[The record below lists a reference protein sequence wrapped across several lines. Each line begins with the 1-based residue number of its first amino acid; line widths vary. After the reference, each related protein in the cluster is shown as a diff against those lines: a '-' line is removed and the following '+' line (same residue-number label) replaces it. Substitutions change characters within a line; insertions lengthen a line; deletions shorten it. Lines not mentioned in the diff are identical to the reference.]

1 MKNQTK
7 IFKDIKGY
15 EGLYQV
21 NQLGEVLSLQRY
33 KPNGQIVKEK
43 IKVQSDN
50 GNGYKT
56 ISLWKNGAGVAV
68 YVHRLVAS
76 TFISDIPKGM
86 DINHINGIKEDNNL
100 SNLEIVTR
108 SENIRHA
115 FKTELRK
122 SPLGK
127 HCSRSKSGYSNIS
140 IKQSRGKSF
149 FTVCIRADGKRFER
163 RFSDLN
169 EALVI
174 HNQYMRETNKPH
186 LIHSI
191 KQAI

>member
-43 IKVQSDN
+43 IKAQGDN
-50 GNGYKT
+50 GNGYKFVN
-56 ISLWKNGAGVAV
+56 LYKNGISKNF

-76 TFISDIPKGM
+76 AFISDIPKDM
-86 DINHINGIKEDNNL
+86 DINHINGIKKDNKL

-149 FTVCIRADGKRFER
+149 FTVCIRADGKRFEK

-174 HNQYMRETNKPH
+174 HNQYMREINKPH
-186 LIHSI
+186 LIHFIKHSI
-191 KQAI
+191 